1 MEVPTDTPVRT
12 PAPLEGQVVPEGL
25 TNVALNQTYTASS
38 IEAEGTEAALG
49 PELCFDENNETRW
62 STIFGDLY
70 EAWIQIDFQAPVTIS
85 GFVVNEVKNWGY
97 VSSYSAQI
105 WENDEWKTVY
115 EGEEFSKDMDIY
127 VPLESDVTTT
137 KFRLLFH
144 DGETLSETVSI
155 SEIKIYGK

>member
-1 MEVPTDTPVRT
+1 MEGENGLF
-12 PAPLEGQVVPEGL
+12 APQYGL
-25 TNVALNQTYTASS
+25 ILCLLPLVSSAYAIIVCFNQ
-38 IEAEGTEAALG
+38 
-49 PELCFDENNETRW
+49 CF
-62 STIFGDLY
+62 L
-70 EAWIQIDFQAPVTIS
+70 
-85 GFVVNEVKNWGY
+85 KNWGY